1 MSRAAVEGED
11 AVGDEGAPRGDAA
24 GRDAGQ
30 AFPLYITA
38 VAALLFL
45 ALAFF
50 AVGRAG
56 ATKNGAQTAADAA
69 ALAAAQDYRDQL
81 HTGLLAA
88 LGAGGDWAGWL
99 AGLGAEPGRA
109 CQAAASYAELNEA
122 GPGITCDQG
131 EAPGLFTVAVTSA
144 RTVGDSVVPGT
155 GSKHA
160 KATAKAGVLPRCTA
174 QPPKPE
180 PPAPE
185 PPKPDPSGTRSPSP
199 SGEPTKPP
207 KPPGLTLT
215 CGNKVLVIDPQHPGT
230 VRATDLYAV
239 RLAD

>member
-1 MSRAAVEGED
+1 MNRAAVEGKD
-11 AVGDEGAPRGDAA
+11 AVGEEDPPRG
-24 GRDAGQ
+24 DAGQ

-50 AVGRAG
+50 AVGQAG

-88 LGAGGDWAGWL
+88 LGAGGDVAGWL

-109 CQAAASYAELNEA
+109 CGAAASYAELNDA

-131 EAPGLFTVAVTSA
+131 EAPGLFTVTVTSA

-155 GSKHA
+155 GNQHA
-160 KATAKAGVLPRCTA
+160 KATAKAGVVPRCTA

-180 PPAPE
+180 PPKPEPE
-185 PPKPDPSGTRSPSP
+185 PPKPDPSGTQSPSP
-199 SGEPTKPP
+199 SPTPTGEPP
-207 KPPGLTLT
+207 KPPGVTLV
-215 CGNKVLVIDPQHPGT
+215 CDGKVLVIDPQRPGT